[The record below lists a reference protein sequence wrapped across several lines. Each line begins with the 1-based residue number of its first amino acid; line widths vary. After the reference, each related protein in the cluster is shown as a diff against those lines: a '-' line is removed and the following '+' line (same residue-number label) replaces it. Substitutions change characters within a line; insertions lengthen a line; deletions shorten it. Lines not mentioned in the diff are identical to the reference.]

1 MDVLAAIGA
10 RVTAGRLAEPGPDAA
25 ALTRIL
31 QAGVQA
37 PDHGRLAPWRFV
49 VLRGDARGVL
59 GAAMAAL
66 RRAGDPAISEAALA
80 AERDKAFRAPVVVV
94 VAAEVVA
101 GHRIPEIEQI
111 MAVAAC
117 VQNMLLASLGLGF
130 AANWKTG
137 PAAYDAGVKAALG
150 LAAEAAIVG
159 IVYIGTP
166 VGAPAPRQSELAG
179 FVREI

>member
-1 MDVLAAIGA
+1 MDVLQAIGA
-10 RVTAGRLAEPGPDAA
+10 RVTARRLAEPGPDAA

-49 VLRGDARGVL
+49 VLRGEARGVL
-59 GAAMAAL
+59 GDAMAAL
-66 RRAGDPAISEAALA
+66 RRAREPDAPEVAVA
-80 AERDKAFRAPVVVV
+80 AEREKAFRAPVVVV

-101 GHRIPEIEQI
+101 GHKIPAIEQV

-117 VQNMLLASLGLGF
+117 VQNMLLAAVALGF
-130 AANWKTG
+130 TANWKTG
-137 PAAYDAGVKAALG
+137 AAAYDAGVKAALG

-159 IVYIGTP
+159 IVYVGTQEGEQAAR
-166 VGAPAPRQSELAG
+166 VGSLAG
-179 FVREI
+179 VVRVL